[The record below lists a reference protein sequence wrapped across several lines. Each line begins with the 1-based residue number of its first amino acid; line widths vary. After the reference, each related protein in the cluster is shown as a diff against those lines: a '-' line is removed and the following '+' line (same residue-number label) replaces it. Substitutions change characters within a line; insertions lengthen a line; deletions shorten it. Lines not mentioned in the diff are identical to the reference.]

1 MGKILWESDQK
12 GEALKWF
19 EKNFD
24 ISLELDDLTV
34 IEDSRVSLGVAL
46 ANYRMQRFVELVRNQ
61 EQTPEL
67 LDWEIRRVD
76 RPFHGLN
83 H

>member
-24 ISLELDDLTV
+24 ISLELDDFHINECRQLIGPNRSATFVHKIRPDQGWKEISGYDFLTV
-34 IEDSRVSLGVAL
+34 SA
-46 ANYRMQRFVELVRNQ
+46 FELF
-61 EQTPEL
+61 
-67 LDWEIRRVD
+67 W
-76 RPFHGLN
+76 
-83 H
+83 